1 MSNKYS
7 EIRFMKTEVNEQTV
21 YTLFLNVELLVNY
34 FTLWMKPDA
43 KISVSA
49 CLAAQVFVLSF

>member
-1 MSNKYS
+1 MSK
-7 EIRFMKTEVNEQTV
+7 Q

-34 FTLWMKPDA
+34 FTLGMKPDA

>member
-21 YTLFLNVELLVNY
+21 YTLFKRWIASY
-34 FTLWMKPDA
+34 FTLGMKPDA

-49 CLAAQVFVLSF
+49 CLAAQVFVLSV